1 MTTTTEQQRRA
12 PTAVVQALGRRTL
25 DRWPLGLLTLGT
37 FAVYAL
43 FALERHRQFNTA
55 GYDLGIFDQ
64 AVRRYAHFQAP
75 VVPLKG
81 MGYNIWGDHF
91 HPIIATAAPLYWIW
105 GHPQTLLVLQAALV
119 ASSVPVVYR
128 FAHRR
133 TTSRASLVI
142 CFAYASSW
150 AFQTLIDFQVHE
162 VAWAIP
168 ILALA
173 IDALDRHDDRQ
184 LLVFAGLL
192 LLVREDMGILVL
204 LLGILRL
211 FTRPRRWIGLVLV
224 GAGVI
229 GYELATAVI
238 LPHFSPDQQFAYWQY
253 GPTLGPNLGS
263 AAGHVVLHPVDTL
276 RLFFSPMIK
285 TQTLLLF
292 LVPVLFLALRSR
304 YVILAIPLLAQ
315 RFFEPK
321 VRDNLWYPSFHY
333 NALPWVI
340 FTLAMI
346 DGAARLGVWT
356 RPRVKVA
363 VLMVLA
369 AIPVALV
376 IVNPPFSGR
385 RVAALHALVNG
396 KLFATTA
403 HMRAQ
408 QAVVDRIPRYV
419 CVEADDRLAG
429 HLTDRDY
436 VTLFGMQHDAADFVA
451 IDLTQKD
458 VGNFGPKPAAALATA
473 RAAGYVEIYRQDNVV
488 LLRSPTYR
496 GPSSRCGPLGS
507 GPA

>member
-1 MTTTTEQQRRA
+1 MTATASRQPSVAAGAARRRMVNA
-12 PTAVVQALGRRTL
+12 
-25 DRWPLGLLTLGT
+25 WPVWLLTLAT
-37 FAVYAL
+37 FAIYTL

-75 VVPLKG
+75 IVPLKG
-81 MGYNIWGDHF
+81 MSYNIWGDHF

-105 GHPQTLLVLQAALV
+105 GHPETLLILQAALI
-119 ASSVPVVYR
+119 ASSVPVIYR
-128 FAHRR
+128 FARRR
-133 TTSRASLVI
+133 TTSRAALVI

-150 AFQTLIDFQVHE
+150 AFQTLVDFQVHE
-162 VAWAIP
+162 VAWGVP

-173 IDALDRHDDRQ
+173 IDALDRADDKQ
-184 LLVFAGLL
+184 LLIFAGLL
-192 LLVREDMGILVL
+192 LLVREDMGILVV
-204 LLGILRL
+204 LLGMLRL
-211 FTRPRRWIGLVLV
+211 FNRQRRWIGLILV
-224 GAGVI
+224 AAGVI

-238 LPHFSPDQQFAYWQY
+238 LPHFSPDQHFAYWQY

-263 AAGHVVLHPVDTL
+263 ALGHVILHPLDTA

-304 YVILAIPLLAQ
+304 YSILALPLLAQ
-315 RFFEPK
+315 RFFEPA

-340 FTLAMI
+340 FALAMI
-346 DGAARLGVWT
+346 DGAARLGVWS
-356 RPRVKVA
+356 RPRLKLA
-363 VLMVLA
+363 VLT
-369 AIPVALV
+369 AIAIMPIALIV
-376 IVNPPFSGR
+376 VNPPFSGR
-385 RVAALHALVNG
+385 QVAALHTMLTG
-396 KLFATTA
+396 KVFGTTA
-403 HMRAQ
+403 HMQAQ
-408 QAVVDRIPRYV
+408 QAVIDRVPRNV
-419 CVEADDRLAG
+419 CIEADDRLAG

-458 VGNFGPKPAAALATA
+458 VGNFGAKPAAALAA
-473 RAAGYVEIYRQDNVV
+473 AEAAGYREIFSQDQVI
-488 LLRSPTYR
+488 LLQSPNYH
-496 GPSSRCGPLGS
+496 GSSSRCGPLGA